1 MYATTCIIVITAYR
15 MAILTFFGSKVCIRM
30 PEMLPQDI
38 IVKILE
44 DLSVNI
50 VLLLKN
56 HPKVGT
62 SK

>member
-1 MYATTCIIVITAYR
+1 
-15 MAILTFFGSKVCIRM
+15 
-30 PEMLPQDI
+30 MLPQDI